1 MAAVPQFRFGPRVDQ
16 RHDLRVNI
24 FSRLVLWLQVFSRF
38 NSATFFLLTALA
50 QAVSGAAAVLGLTE
64 TFTMVAAFCM
74 IIYSLLLFYNGSI
87 EYLSTRILPH
97 P

>member
-16 RHDLRVNI
+16 RHDQRLNI
-24 FSRLVLWLQVFSRF
+24 FSRLALWLQVFSRF

-64 TFTMVAAFCM
+64 TFTMIAAFCM

>member
-1 MAAVPQFRFGPRVDQ
+1 M
-16 RHDLRVNI
+16 
-24 FSRLVLWLQVFSRF
+24 
-38 NSATFFLLTALA
+38 
-50 QAVSGAAAVLGLTE
+50 SGAAVVLGLTE
-64 TFTMVAAFCM
+64 TFTMIAAFCM